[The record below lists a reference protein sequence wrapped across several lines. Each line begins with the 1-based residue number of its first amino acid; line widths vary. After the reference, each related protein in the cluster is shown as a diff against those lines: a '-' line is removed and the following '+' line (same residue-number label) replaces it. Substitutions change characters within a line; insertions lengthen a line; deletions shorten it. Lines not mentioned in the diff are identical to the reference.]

1 MPQKK
6 SIPQQLSSLIK
17 NIERTSN
24 GQASVNL
31 KMLSETEQPEC
42 IFIEI
47 RPKEGP
53 YRYGLFLFEIQLA
66 NGYPVNP
73 PTVSCHTSIYHPNIE
88 FDVSSFCLLTK
99 VNR

>member
-1 MPQKK
+1 MPPKK

-24 GQASVNL
+24 GQASVDH
-31 KMLSETEQPEC
+31 KMLAETEHPEC

-53 YRYGLFLFEIQLA
+53 YKHGLFLFEIQLA
-66 NGYPVNP
+66 NGYPLHP
-73 PTVSCHTSIYHPNIE
+73 PVVSCHTSIYHPNIE
-88 FDVSSFCLLTK
+88 FDVSTIGNT
-99 VNR
+99 VNSR

>member
-24 GQASVNL
+24 GQASVVL
-31 KMLSETEQPEC
+31 KMLAETEHPEC

-53 YRYGLFLFEIQLA
+53 YKYGLFQFEIQLS
-66 NGYPVNP
+66 NGYPINP
-73 PTVSCHTSIYHPNIE
+73 PVVSCHTIVYHPNIE
-88 FDVSSFCLLTK
+88 YDVSTLIPIY
-99 VNR
+99 